1 MMTEGKESPDGENST
16 YNDVSKLTIFI
27 FYENIITFYA
37 ALYHFFGSFAAPS
50 NMNRSV
56 APPALFM
63 NPFFGGQICAIMSSS
78 WSYTGH
84 RWPVW

>member
-1 MMTEGKESPDGENST
+1 MLL
-16 YNDVSKLTIFI
+16 YTI
-27 FYENIITFYA
+27 
-37 ALYHFFGSFAAPS
+37 FFGSFAAPS

-56 APPALFM
+56 ALPALFM

-78 WSYTGH
+78 WSYTGY